1 MSDEVRFSSFREWEE
16 GVHASFKEDALWK
29 MEVYRIALFISDI
42 GWPDVSKLMRDPRT
56 LKVADQLFRA
66 LGSISA
72 NISEGYSRSTGK
84 ARALYLEH
92 ALGSAR
98 ESRDWYFKTRFLL
111 GPQVINHRLETLTQ
125 IIRLLLTMLPN
136 QQKIGRISEEP
147 ALYETTPTILTD
159 TIPYCD
165 N

>member
-1 MSDEVRFSSFREWEE
+1 
-16 GVHASFKEDALWK
+16 

-56 LKVADQLFRA
+56 IKVADQLFRA

-84 ARALYLEH
+84 ARALYMEH

-98 ESRDWYFKTRFLL
+98 ESRDWYFKARFLL
-111 GPQVINHRLETLTQ
+111 GTEVTNHRLEILTQ
-125 IIRLLLTMLPN
+125 IIRLLLTMLPE
-136 QQKIGRISEEP
+136 QRKLTRISEEP
-147 ALYETTPTILTD
+147 APYETLPTFLSN
-159 TIPYCD
+159 TIPYPE